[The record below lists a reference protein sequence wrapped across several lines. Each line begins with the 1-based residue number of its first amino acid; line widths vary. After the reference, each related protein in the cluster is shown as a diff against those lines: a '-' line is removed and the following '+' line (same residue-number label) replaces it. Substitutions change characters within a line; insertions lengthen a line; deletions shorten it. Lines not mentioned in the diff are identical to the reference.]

1 MTPRTLFTT
10 LLQRW
15 QRLSRREQYLL
26 GGLAVFVMG
35 VATFSLIWQPTQQ
48 RLASA
53 ERHYQQ
59 QLALAAQLQQVQPR
73 SQQQRPLEQPL
84 ALHISESISTTG
96 LDLQQ
101 MDNDNELLRLTLSGE
116 AMTLLAWLDQL
127 EQQGAVLQALTLDKR
142 DGLLEA
148 QVVLR

>member
-1 MTPRTLFTT
+1 MTLFTT

-26 GGLAVFVMG
+26 GGLAAFVLS
-35 VATFSLIWQPTQQ
+35 VAAFSLIWLPTQQ

-59 QLALAAQLQQVQPR
+59 QLALAAQLQQARPR
-73 SQQQRPLEQPL
+73 SQQQSPAEQPL
-84 ALHISESISTTG
+84 ALRISESVLTTG
-96 LDLQQ
+96 LELQQ
-101 MDNDNELLRLTLSGE
+101 MDTDNDLLRLTLSGE
-116 AMTLLAWLDQL
+116 AMTLLAWLDQI

-148 QVVLR
+148 RVVLR

>member
-1 MTPRTLFTT
+1 MTPMTLFTT

-26 GGLAVFVMG
+26 GGLAAFVLS
-35 VATFSLIWQPTQQ
+35 VAAFSLIWQPTQQ

-59 QLALAAQLQQVQPR
+59 QLALAAQLQQARPR
-73 SQQQRPLEQPL
+73 SQQQSPAEQPL
-84 ALHISESISTTG
+84 ALRISESVSTTG
-96 LDLQQ
+96 LELQQ
-101 MDNDNELLRLTLSGE
+101 MDTDNDLLRLTLSGE
-116 AMTLLAWLDQL
+116 AMTLLAWLDQI

-148 QVVLR
+148 RVVLR

>member
-1 MTPRTLFTT
+1 MTPMTLFTT

-26 GGLAVFVMG
+26 GGLAAFVLSI
-35 VATFSLIWQPTQQ
+35 AAFSLIWQPTQQ

-73 SQQQRPLEQPL
+73 SQQHKPLEQPL
-84 ALHISESISTTG
+84 ALHISESVSTTG
-96 LDLQQ
+96 LELQQ
-101 MDNDNELLRLTLSGE
+101 MGNDNELLRLTLSGE
-116 AMTLLAWLDQL
+116 AITLLAWLDQL
-127 EQQGAVLQALTLDKR
+127 EQQGAALQALTLDKR